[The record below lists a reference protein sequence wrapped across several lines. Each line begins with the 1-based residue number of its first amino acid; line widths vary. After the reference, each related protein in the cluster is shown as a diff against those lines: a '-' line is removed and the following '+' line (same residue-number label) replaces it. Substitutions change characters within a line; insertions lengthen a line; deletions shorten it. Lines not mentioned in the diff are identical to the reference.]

1 MIALMTTVGLIMSIS
16 LGIWVC
22 GMTYREYPI
31 YSRICRKFGII
42 GYFSGIVIT
51 ILYVTGRLAWVFNYR
66 YFNP

>member
-1 MIALMTTVGLIMSIS
+1 MYIVGLIMSIS
-16 LGIWVC
+16 LGIWMW
-22 GMTYREYPI
+22 GMTYREYPKT
-31 YSRICRKFGII
+31 SRICRKFGII